1 MSLAPYRIVGA
12 SLLAPFRPGHDYRP
26 AMDEAQR
33 LGFNLLRVFCGPLPW
48 CGQELKHV
56 YERLPGLLDDAQARG
71 LHAYLS
77 YCTEA
82 GLNYDL
88 DTHVGEVDWITTSR
102 TNVLREVANEPWHP
116 TQGGLLSPERCR
128 KLAQRIIA
136 PSGYGAAED
145 DESLDYAGGDFAPVH
160 LDRGRDKWNMV
171 RRVREVYGVTERT
184 GKPAFNQ
191 EPIGAAEASIP
202 GKREADPAIFY
213 TMAALNRL
221 FNVGGVFHSE
231 DGLHARPLGPNQ
243 RRCAEAFV
251 RGSRVWPNDN
261 DRLTYLNV
269 GHSGSPIVSA
279 TFNEGD
285 LSRPGCTRSYSGV
298 IGNHG
303 FNVTLGI
310 SDMANP
316 GAQIG
321 NGWRWGAE
329 IGREQGVIVREV
341 LR

>member
-1 MSLAPYRIVGA
+1 MSLAPYRIVGT

-26 AMDEAQR
+26 ALDEAQR
-33 LGFNLLRVFCGPLPW
+33 LGFNLVRVFCGPLPW

-56 YERLPGLLDDAQARG
+56 YEHLPGLLDDAQARG

-82 GLNYDL
+82 GTGYDL
-88 DTHVGEVDWITTSR
+88 ESHVYEVDVR
-102 TNVLREVANEPWHP
+102 TAGGRLNVLREVANEPWHP
-116 TQGGLLSPERCR
+116 TQGGRLSPERCR
-128 KLAQRIIA
+128 ELSYRMFA
-136 PSGYGAAED
+136 PSGFGAAED
-145 DESLDYAGGDFAPVH
+145 DESREYAGGEFVPVH
-160 LDRGRDKWNMV
+160 LSRARDKWNMV
-171 RRVREVYGVTERT
+171 RRVRELEALG
-184 GKPAFNQ
+184 GCAFNQ

-202 GKREADPAIFY
+202 GKRESDPAIFY

-243 RRCAEAFV
+243 RRCAEAFI
-251 RGSRVWPNDN
+251 RGSRVWPHDG
-261 DRLTYLNV
+261 DRLVYLNV

-279 TFNEGD
+279 TFNEGN
-285 LSRPGCTRSYSGV
+285 LGHPGCTRSYCGV